1 MIDATIQFFFGIGPP
16 NLQNNLL
23 LRIQENQT
31 NVPVD
36 LRQDPAAFPKPMFFN
51 WNKDGQP
58 LRNGLIL
65 TYSNVTFDSIRREDA
80 GNYSVSATNFVLP
93 GSPGTDLVGN
103 GTGSLYLDVIC
114 KLLKIWNWM
123 L

>member
-1 MIDATIQFFFGIGPP
+1 M
-16 NLQNNLL
+16 QNNLL

-36 LRQDPAAFPKPMFFN
+36 LRQDPASFPEPTFFN

-58 LRNGLIL
+58 LDLRNGLIL
-65 TYSNVTFDSIRREDA
+65 TYSNVTFDSIRRADA

-103 GTGSLYLDVIC
+103 DTGNFYLDVIC

>member
-1 MIDATIQFFFGIGPP
+1 M
-16 NLQNNLL
+16 QNNLL

-36 LRQDPAAFPKPMFFN
+36 LRQDPTAFPEPTIFN

-58 LRNGLIL
+58 LRNGLNL

-80 GNYSVSATNFVLP
+80 GNYSVYATNFVLP

-103 GTGSLYLDVIC
+103 DTGSFYLDIIC

-123 L
+123 LQ